1 MKLFETIDECI
12 NQIKS
17 ELKSWKSVKDNE
29 NFFSKTEFG
38 SFNDATN
45 EEICDNIVKYQ
56 KHLDNLN
63 LLKQELNYDK

>member
-38 SFNDATN
+38 SF
-45 EEICDNIVKYQ
+45 I
-56 KHLDNLN
+56 
-63 LLKQELNYDK
+63 

>member
-29 NFFSKTEFG
+29 NFFF
-38 SFNDATN
+38 
-45 EEICDNIVKYQ
+45 
-56 KHLDNLN
+56 
-63 LLKQELNYDK
+63 